1 MRNFKRVLITGIS
14 GSGGSYLAE
23 QILERNPNISIHGIT
38 RWHSTTTVN
47 NLRKIANKVQI
58 YECDLCDLSSVI
70 RTLEISNPDLI
81 FNLAS
86 HANVRACF
94 DTPITVVQNNILST
108 LNLLEAIRLVK
119 LNPLLVH
126 CSTSE
131 VYGQV
136 DKSQIPINENCPINP
151 VNPYS
156 VSKCTQDQ
164 LVYSYGK
171 AYDISAIRTRMFAY
185 INPRR
190 ADLFATS
197 WARQIVAIERGEQN
211 ILKHG
216 NLESLRTLIDARDAM
231 DCYWNVA
238 LFGEIGE
245 AYNLGGKN
253 SLMVGEFLEK
263 LVKYSSV
270 DINCEPDP
278 KLFRPVDITLQV
290 PDTSKYESL
299 CNWEPIY
306 TLEESVEFLLKEVR
320 QIMRPM

>member
-38 RWHSTTTVN
+38 RWHSTTTAN
-47 NLRKIANKVQI
+47 NLRNIANKVQI

-70 RTLEISNPDLI
+70 RTLEIAKPDLI

-190 ADLFATS
+190 ADLFATA
-197 WARQIVAIERGEQN
+197 WARQIVAIERGEKN

-216 NLESLRTLIDARDAM
+216 
-231 DCYWNVA
+231 
-238 LFGEIGE
+238 
-245 AYNLGGKN
+245 
-253 SLMVGEFLEK
+253 
-263 LVKYSSV
+263 V
-270 DINCEPDP
+270 D
-278 KLFRPVDITLQV
+278 F
-290 PDTSKYESL
+290 
-299 CNWEPIY
+299 
-306 TLEESVEFLLKEVR
+306 
-320 QIMRPM
+320 

>member
-23 QILERNPNISIHGIT
+23 QIIKNNSDIAIHGLS
-38 RWHSTTTVN
+38 RWHSTTNLN
-47 NLRKIANKVQI
+47 NLRKIKDKIQI
-58 YECDLCDLSSVI
+58 YECDLCDLSSVLRAI
-70 RTLEISNPDLI
+70 KESKPDLI
-81 FNLAS
+81 FNMAS

-94 DTPITVVQNNILST
+94 DTPITVLQNNIFST
-108 LNLLEAIRLVK
+108 LNLLEAIRLSE
-119 LNPLLVH
+119 LDPLLVH

-136 DKSQIPINENCPINP
+136 EKSQIPINENCAINP

-171 AYDISAIRTRMFAY
+171 AYNIRAIRTRMFAY

-197 WARQIVAIERGEQN
+197 WARQIVSIEKGEQN
-211 ILKHG
+211 TLKHG
-216 NLESLRTLIDARDAM
+216 NLKSLRTLIDVRDAM
-231 DCYWNVA
+231 DCYWKVA
-238 LFGEIGE
+238 LYGQIGE

-253 SLMVGEFLEK
+253 ALMVGEFLEK
-263 LVKYSSV
+263 LVKFSTKK
-270 DINCEPDP
+270 INCKPDP

-290 PDTSKYESL
+290 PDTSKFENICSWKPKYS
-299 CNWEPIY
+299 
-306 TLEESVEFLLKEVR
+306 LEESVDFLLEEVR
-320 QIMRPM
+320 QIMN